1 MINIDKLQIINPG
14 DIASKLTANPKNII
28 FWDTCGILDI
38 INLVVNSTNDSFI
51 KTLIKINEK
60 IDDNEVVCF
69 SSEIVITE
77 IKDNFHEPYGQAD
90 KLINDT
96 LKSYNKIMSFMVSLG
111 LSGAYSEVIKN
122 SVDFL
127 PTLERMI
134 QKLLNNTFFIR
145 DDQYLKLARD
155 RVVFKIPP
163 AGMKSE
169 FKDCLIW
176 ETCIYLA
183 KIRMNNEPVFF
194 VSSNESDFGKNGSR
208 MNEITDECHDYKIDF
223 VHKIY
228 ELYAKI

>member
-1 MINIDKLQIINPG
+1 MIDIDKLQTIEPEEISSRIPKNC
-14 DIASKLTANPKNII
+14 KNII

-51 KTLIKINEK
+51 RTLIKINEK
-60 IDDNEVVCF
+60 IDNNEIVCF
-69 SSEIVITE
+69 SSTIVITE
-77 IKDNFHEPYGQAD
+77 INDNFHEPYGQAD

-96 LKSYNKIMSFMVSLG
+96 LKSYNKIMGFMVSLG
-111 LSGAYSEVIKN
+111 LSDSHTPVIKN
-122 SVDFL
+122 SADFL
-127 PTLERMI
+127 PTLERMV
-134 QKLLNNTFFIR
+134 QKLLNNILFIN

-169 FKDCLIW
+169 FKDCIIW
-176 ETCIYLA
+176 ETCIDLA
-183 KIRMNNEPVFF
+183 KRRVNNETVFF

-208 MNEITDECHDYKIDF
+208 MNRIIEDCDSYKIDF
-223 VHKIY
+223 LHKIH